1 MWEKVRAGRRILGVR
16 EAGKGSLIT
25 QSTKQLMD
33 HPDGANSPKSSGPT
47 RTSHST
53 TAASGGVAVNPS
65 ELGPL
70 PEIGISEI
78 LGLVEFL
85 KSKGG
90 REDIYKLANELQME
104 AGDVLTVLRGAELL
118 GLVHTPGGDV
128 EIEKMGETVTRSRIN
143 ERKSLIKNQLHR
155 IAVFKAVTQFLH
167 EADDKQVTRD
177 QLLEKLAE
185 ILPNENCEQLFSTVV
200 NWGRYAE
207 LFGYNDDTETFYLD
221 EGQETHPSG

>member
-1 MWEKVRAGRRILGVR
+1 
-16 EAGKGSLIT
+16 
-25 QSTKQLMD
+25 MD
-33 HPDGANSPKSSGPT
+33 HPDGANSPKKPAQT
-47 RTSHST
+47 RNPSP
-53 TAASGGVAVNPS
+53 AGVAVSPA

-90 REDIYKLANELQME
+90 REDIYKLAAELQME
-104 AGDVLTVLRGAELL
+104 AGDVLTVIRGAELL

-128 EIEKMGETVTRSRIN
+128 EIEKIGEAVTKSRIN
-143 ERKSLIKNQLHR
+143 ERKLVVKAQLHK
-155 IAVFKAVTQFLH
+155 IAVFAAVTQFLH
-167 EADDKQVTRD
+167 DSEDKRVTRD

-185 ILPNENCEQLFSTVV
+185 ILPNENCEQLFTTVV

-207 LFGYNDDTETFYLD
+207 LFGYNDDSETFYLD
-221 EGQETHPSG
+221 EGQEPNLHG